1 MKFGLLGASLK
12 HSFSQSYFTQK
23 FEREQL
29 NHSYQNIE
37 VPNPTDFKLVE
48 ALTELDGFNVTI
60 PYKQAIIPFLSQ
72 LSPEAQSVGAV
83 NCVKK
88 VNNEWHGY
96 NTDVIGF
103 KRSLLPLIENKVE
116 TALILGTGGAS
127 LAVKYV
133 LDQLGIRNFYVS
145 RKPTASHICSYEQLT
160 PLLVSKCHLIVN
172 TTPVG
177 QFPNTDDCPNIP
189 YEAITSSHICFDL
202 IYNPEKTSFLSRA
215 EAHGATICN
224 GKNMLEIQAEES
236 WRIWSEA

>member
-12 HSFSQSYFTQK
+12 HSFSESYFTEK
-23 FEREQL
+23 FQRENL
-29 NHSYQNIE
+29 PHSYKNIE
-37 VPNPTDFKLVE
+37 VPEATNFKNIE
-48 ALTELDGFNVTI
+48 ALHQLDGFNVTI

-88 VNNEWHGY
+88 VNSQWHGY

-145 RKPTASHICSYEQLT
+145 RNPAAASICSYEQVT
-160 PLLVSKCHLIVN
+160 PLLISKCNLIVN

-177 QFPNTDDCPNIP
+177 QFPHTDESPRIP
-189 YEAITSSHICFDL
+189 YDALTSSHICFDL
-202 IYNPEKTSFLSRA
+202 IYNPTKTQFLARA
-215 EAHGATICN
+215 EAQGATICN
-224 GKNMLEIQAEES
+224 GSNMLEIQAEES
-236 WRIWSEA
+236 WKIWNEA